1 MKKVIVVG
9 ASGVLGGAVAAG
21 LDKDHDVIRASR
33 NGADLAVDA
42 SNVEQ
47 LDAAFK
53 KVGPIDGL
61 VVCIGHV
68 PFEPFESV
76 NLDAFAAGIMNKF
89 MHQANLVRA
98 ALPYLNNNAAVVLTS
113 GILADEPLIG
123 SSCAAAANGALH
135 SFVMALSGEL
145 AGRVRVNVVSPS
157 VVEASVE
164 GYGNFFDGF
173 EATSMDSLVKGY
185 RRCLA
190 GPFTGR
196 VLKI

>member
-21 LDKDHDVIRASR
+21 LDKDYDVVRAGR
-33 NGADLAVDA
+33 NGADLVLDA

-47 LDAAFK
+47 LEAAFK
-53 KVGPIDGL
+53 QAGPIDGL

-68 PFEPFESV
+68 PFEPFATVDLE
-76 NLDAFAAGIMNKF
+76 AFSAGIMNKF

-98 ALPYLNNNAAVVLTS
+98 VLPHLSDNGSIVLTS

-123 SSCAAAANGALH
+123 SSCAAAANGAVH
-135 SFVMALSGEL
+135 AFVMAVAAEL
-145 AGRVRVNVVSPS
+145 AGRVRINVVSPS
-157 VVEASVE
+157 VVEDSVE
-164 GYGNFFDGF
+164 GYGDFFDGF
-173 EATSMDSLVKGY
+173 EATSMASLVKGY

-190 GPFTGR
+190 GPISGR
-196 VLKI
+196 VLRI

>member
-1 MKKVIVVG
+1 MKKVVVVG

-21 LDKDHDVIRASR
+21 LDKDHEVIRASR
-33 NGADLAVDA
+33 KGADLLLDA
-42 SNVEQ
+42 SNVDQ

-53 KVGPIDGL
+53 KVGPLDGL

-68 PFEPFESV
+68 PFEPFETV
-76 NLDAFAAGIMNKF
+76 DIDAFSAGIMNKF

-98 ALPYLNNNAAVVLTS
+98 ALPYLNDNASVVLTS

-135 SFVMALSGEL
+135 SFVMAVAAEL
-145 AGRVRVNVVSPS
+145 AGRIRINVVSPS

-190 GPFTGR
+190 GPISGR